1 MDTPMLTQT
10 QRDILHVVPGLFEGP
25 GVTVREISDMLGVA
39 RTYVYKVIRNLVN
52 RGFLVET
59 GYYGDQIRKY
69 TLTSSGEALY
79 LLHVR

>member
-1 MDTPMLTQT
+1 
-10 QRDILHVVPGLFEGP
+10 VPGLKEA

-39 RTYVYKVIRNLVN
+39 RTYAYKVIRKLVN
-52 RGFLVET
+52 QGLLIET

-69 TLTSSGEALY
+69 SLTSSGEALY